1 MIVAAKSA
9 SGEVSGPNSRIIGSI
24 GRTWTEAR
32 KRVLFSDGELCWK
45 RGAGG
50 DRGGHSD
57 EGET

>member
-32 KRVLFSDGELCWK
+32 KRVLFSDGELCW
-45 RGAGG
+45 
-50 DRGGHSD
+50 
-57 EGET
+57 